1 MGILAGF
8 LASLFATLVSW
19 FGHWMAKKVAVAL
32 AAITAF
38 GTLTIALFAAL
49 SLLVNS
55 LLAVFPGEVLSTF
68 LWLAV
73 PDTVA
78 PTIAAVIACDT
89 AIVLY
94 QWNTQNVK
102 IAYQAQ

>member
-8 LASLFATLVSW
+8 LASMFGMLVSW
-19 FGHWMAKKVAVAL
+19 FSYWMAKKVAVAL
-32 AAITAF
+32 AAISAF
-38 GTLTIALFAAL
+38 GVLTVALFAAL

-55 LLAVFPGEVLSTF
+55 LLVVFPGEVLSTF

-89 AIVLY
+89 AIAVY

>member
-8 LASLFATLVSW
+8 LASMFGMLVSW
-19 FGHWMAKKVAVAL
+19 FSYWMAKKVAVAL
-32 AAITAF
+32 AAISAF
-38 GTLTIALFAAL
+38 SVLTVALFAAL

-55 LLAVFPGEVLSTF
+55 LLVVFPGEVLSTF
-68 LWLAV
+68 IWLAV

-89 AIVLY
+89 AIAVY
-94 QWNTQNVK
+94 QWNTANVRM
-102 IAYQAQ
+102 AYQAQ